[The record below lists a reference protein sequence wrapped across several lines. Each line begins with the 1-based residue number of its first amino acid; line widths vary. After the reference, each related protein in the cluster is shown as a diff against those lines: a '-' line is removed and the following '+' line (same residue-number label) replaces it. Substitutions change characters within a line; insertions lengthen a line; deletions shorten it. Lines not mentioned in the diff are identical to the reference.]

1 MQRLDD
7 IFFNLA
13 QKLHLTGNYSPEQA
27 NYDCMRTVIDN
38 HIQQCGQFSDYG
50 LSFIKY
56 YAEACV
62 TIPAHT
68 IIQNV

>member
-13 QKLHLTGNYSPEQA
+13 QKLQLTGHSSPELA
-27 NYDCMRTVIDN
+27 NYDCQRAVIDN

-56 YAEACV
+56 YAEACQS
-62 TIPAHT
+62 IPAHV
-68 IIQNV
+68 IIEAL